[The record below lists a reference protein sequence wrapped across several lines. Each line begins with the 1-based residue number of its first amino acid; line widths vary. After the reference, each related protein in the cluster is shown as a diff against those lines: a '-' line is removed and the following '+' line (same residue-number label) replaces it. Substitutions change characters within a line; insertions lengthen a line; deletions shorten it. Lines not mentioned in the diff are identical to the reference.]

1 MNNTN
6 NKRKMSKAAFN
17 ASLLTR
23 RPVRNVAS
31 AKTLNGGKFIPSDDP
46 PVITGCPW
54 NAVIID
60 TTITFGKTMGYF
72 KQSDLKK
79 AATAQLGF
87 NDTTKF
93 DIEYRLISC
102 SLWVYNY
109 TAKSEFFRI
118 SVYPMSLVT
127 GERGIELTRLE
138 SNAVKNKFAKIGYH
152 YPLNHSS
159 LVRTTSSTIDS
170 ELIAYVASEDGCSAF
185 LHYKILWRGAK
196 QGFAATIL
204 LQQLV
209 WMPITLKPPREVRE
223 DDTVSETYE
232 NVELSELIDRMSIFE
247 EKSKRDVENA
257 P

>member
-1 MNNTN
+1 MNNN

-17 ASLLTR
+17 ASSVTR
-23 RPVRNVAS
+23 RPMRNVTS

-54 NAVIID
+54 NSVIID
-60 TTITFGKTMGYF
+60 TTITLGKTMGYF
-72 KQSDLKK
+72 KQSDLKQ
-79 AATAQLGF
+79 AAISQLGF
-87 NDTTKF
+87 NDATKI

-118 SVYPMSLVT
+118 SVYPMSLV
-127 GERGIELTRLE
+127 GDRGIELTRLE
-138 SNAVKNKFAKIGYH
+138 SNAVKNKFAKVGYY

-159 LVRTTSSTIDS
+159 LVRTTSSSIDN
-170 ELIAYVASEDGCSAF
+170 ELIAFIASENECSAF

-209 WMPITLKPPREVRE
+209 WMPITLKPSRKIRE

-232 NVELSELIDRMSIFE
+232 NVELSELIDKMSMFE
-247 EKSKRDVENA
+247 DKSKKDLEDA